1 MAEAEAGLEKIYALL
16 QRIARSTGGDAPD
29 PGHQGPGNLWGGFC
43 EAMDDDF
50 NTARA
55 IGLVFDSVRGL
66 NRVMDDSVGGGSSE
80 TRARLQS
87 GRADLMRIGG
97 VLGIGTESPSDFF
110 EQKKAKAL
118 ETEAI
123 NAALVESLIA
133 ERLQA
138 RQQKD
143 WERADR
149 IRSELSA
156 MNIVLEDRQEG
167 TTWKVKN

>member
-1 MAEAEAGLEKIYALL
+1 
-16 QRIARSTGGDAPD
+16 
-29 PGHQGPGNLWGGFC
+29 
-43 EAMDDDF
+43 
-50 NTARA
+50 
-55 IGLVFDSVRGL
+55 
-66 NRVMDDSVGGGSSE
+66 
-80 TRARLQS
+80 
-87 GRADLMRIGG
+87 MRIGG
-97 VLGIGTESPSDFF
+97 VLGIGTESPSHFF
-110 EQKKAKAL
+110 EHKKAKAL
-118 ETEAI
+118 ESEAI

-167 TTWKVKN
+167 TTWKVKS

>member
-1 MAEAEAGLEKIYALL
+1 
-16 QRIARSTGGDAPD
+16 
-29 PGHQGPGNLWGGFC
+29 
-43 EAMDDDF
+43 MDDDF

-55 IGLVFDSVRGL
+55 IGLMFDTVRGL
-66 NRVMDDSVGGGSSE
+66 NRVMDDMAGEGTSE

-87 GRADLMRIGG
+87 GRADLTRVGG
-97 VLGIGTESPSDFF
+97 VLGIGTELPSYFF
-110 EQKKAKAL
+110 EQRKARAL
-118 ETEAI
+118 ENEAI
-123 NAALVESLIA
+123 DAGLVESLIA

-156 MNIVLEDRQEG
+156 MNIVLEDGPGE
-167 TTWKVKN
+167 TTWKVKS